1 MEPSTSRRGTVIF
14 ARWGA
19 SANEPPH
26 SVSAFSLALRL
37 GATGL
42 AARVWLTAD
51 GVPVFDETGLTRVGL
66 RRRAIGD
73 LDFDDL
79 PGGPASLSGL
89 LAVSSVAQLSLEVAA
104 APALAV
110 CMAEIRD
117 VEAATGSS
125 YVDRLWVSHTDI
137 AVLSAW
143 RAAEPHIRLV
153 HRTEASALA
162 GGGERHAADLAHLG
176 IDGVDLAHNDWNG
189 GRVALYRRFDLKCL
203 ARGLVHERN
212 CEEMARLHLD
222 GIYSAHVDRVVSAL
236 GYESAGADGPAGAL
250 QERDVAEGPD
260 A

>member
-1 MEPSTSRRGTVIF
+1 MEPSTPRRGTVIF
-14 ARWGA
+14 ARWGD
-19 SANEPPH
+19 SAHEPPH
-26 SVSAFSLALRL
+26 SVSAFSLAVRL

-51 GVPVFDETGLTRVGL
+51 GVPVFDETGRTRVGL

-73 LDFDDL
+73 LNFDDL
-79 PGGPASLSGL
+79 PGGRASLSDL
-89 LAVSSVAQLSLEVAA
+89 LALSSAAELSLEVAT
-104 APALAV
+104 APALAA

-117 VEAATGSS
+117 VEATTGSS
-125 YVDRLWVSHTDI
+125 YVERLWVSHTDI
-137 AVLSAW
+137 GVLSAW
-143 RAAEPHIRLV
+143 RAAEPHLRLV
-153 HRTEASALA
+153 HRTEVSALA

-176 IDGVDLAHNDWNG
+176 IDGVNLAHNDWNG
-189 GRVALYRRFDLKCL
+189 GRMALYRRFDLMCL

-236 GYESAGADGPAGAL
+236 GYGSAGAAGPPELL
-250 QERDVAEGPD
+250 QERDIAEVPD